1 MMEILKK
8 FKAVVFA
15 AIALFLYLFGYRH
28 AKETAEKEY
37 LKGENNALKIAKKLA
52 TTCLIMS
59 VLTACTANINGNYCL
74 LYEPVYADYEHDTPE
89 TIRQIDRNNII
100 YDEICTSS

>member
-28 AKETAEKEY
+28 AKETAEKEH
-37 LKGENNALKIAKKLA
+37 LEGENNALKIAKKARDSLSNPA
-52 TTCLIMS
+52 
-59 VLTACTANINGNYCL
+59 V
-74 LYEPVYADYEHDTPE
+74 
-89 TIRQIDRNNII
+89 IDRLHKK
-100 YDEICTSS
+100 YRR

>member
-37 LKGENNALKIAKKLA
+37 LKGENNALKIAKKA
-52 TTCLIMS
+52 
-59 VLTACTANINGNYCL
+59 
-74 LYEPVYADYEHDTPE
+74 
-89 TIRQIDRNNII
+89 RNNLSDNECINRLHGKYI
-100 YDEICTSS
+100 LSHF

>member
-28 AKETAEKEY
+28 AKETAEKEQ
-37 LKGENNALKIAKKLA
+37 LKGENNALKIAKARNSLSDNE
-52 TTCLIMS
+52 C
-59 VLTACTANINGNYCL
+59 INRLHGKYK
-74 LYEPVYADYEHDTPE
+74 
-89 TIRQIDRNNII
+89 R
-100 YDEICTSS
+100 